1 MQHELKTDAKIDMLH
16 QSGLFASP
24 VKQPT
29 AMPHVA
35 EEEQDE
41 ESVERSLVCTCVQE
55 TYTQLVD
62 DIPC

>member
-29 AMPHVA
+29 VMPHVA
-35 EEEQDE
+35 EEEGEEQDE
-41 ESVERSLVCTCVQE
+41 EIVERSLVCTCVRDI
-55 TYTQLVD
+55 YAD
-62 DIPC
+62 D